1 VQVRKALEN
10 MYKKNVFSFSVLKA
24 LTLENMCKTLH
35 LYLKVRQ
42 EELEANL
49 QKVMNEGATLVMW
62 AAEFDQIVCLR
73 ALLQVMC
80 HTVCC
85 RKMCVSE
92 QH

>member
-1 VQVRKALEN
+1 MQVRKALEN

-35 LYLKVRQ
+35 HYLKGQ
-42 EELEANL
+42 EKLEPNL
-49 QKVMNEGATLVMW
+49 QKVMNEGATLVML

-80 HTVCC
+80 HTVYC